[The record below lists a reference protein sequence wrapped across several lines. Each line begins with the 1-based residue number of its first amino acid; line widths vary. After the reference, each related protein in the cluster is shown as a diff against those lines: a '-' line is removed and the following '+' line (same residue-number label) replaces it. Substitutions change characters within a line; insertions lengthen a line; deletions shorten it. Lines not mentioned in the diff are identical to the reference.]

1 MNESE
6 PISISIIEP
15 ISEAIEKTKQIL
27 FNPFD
32 WKKWF
37 AIGFCAW
44 LANLCQGGG
53 SGGGN
58 MNGFQNDQGQVTA
71 VRDTIS
77 THLPLVIT
85 IGSIIF
91 VLVVTI
97 IILCLWLSSR
107 GRFMFLNCVAK
118 NTDQVKLPW
127 NKYREQGNSLFL
139 FRLTAG
145 IISFVCIAVLG
156 GLVAIAVVMLKN
168 NSATLIAPAIVMLVL
183 ALLILLPTIIAVSLL
198 FKFTKDFVVPIMYLK
213 GTKTIQA
220 WKDFLELLRNNK
232 LNLLLYILFQ
242 ILITIC
248 ITIIIVALTC
258 LTCCIAG
265 CILALPYIGTVLLL
279 PVFVFCRS
287 YSLCYLRQYGSQFD
301 VFSNETNISEEEL
314 ILPE

>member
-1 MNESE
+1 MNQSESMSISVID
-6 PISISIIEP
+6 PISQ
-15 ISEAIEKTKQIL
+15 AIERTKQIL

-32 WKKWF
+32 MKKWF

-44 LANLCQGGG
+44 LANLFQGG
-53 SGGGN
+53 SGGGGN
-58 MNGFQNDQGQVTA
+58 INGFKNNQGQVAA
-71 VRDTIS
+71 VQNTIS
-77 THLPLVIT
+77 NHLPLVIT
-85 IGSIIF
+85 IGCIIF
-91 VLVVTI
+91 VLIITI
-97 IILCLWLSSR
+97 VILCLWLSSR

-127 NKYREQGNSLFL
+127 EKYRSQGNSLFL

-145 IISFVCIAVLG
+145 IIAFVCFAVLG
-156 GLVAIAVVMLKN
+156 GLITLAIIMLSN
-168 NSATLIAPAIVMLVL
+168 NSATLSVPAIAILVL
-183 ALLILLPTIIAVSLL
+183 TSLILLPTMIASGLL

-213 GTKTIQA
+213 GTKTLQA
-220 WKDFLELLRNNK
+220 WKGFLELLKNNK

-248 ITIIIVALTC
+248 ITTFIIALTC

-279 PVFVFCRS
+279 PVLVFCRS
-287 YSLCYLRQYGSQFD
+287 YSLCYLSQYGSQFD
-301 VFSNETNISEEEL
+301 VFTGGNNISEEEL